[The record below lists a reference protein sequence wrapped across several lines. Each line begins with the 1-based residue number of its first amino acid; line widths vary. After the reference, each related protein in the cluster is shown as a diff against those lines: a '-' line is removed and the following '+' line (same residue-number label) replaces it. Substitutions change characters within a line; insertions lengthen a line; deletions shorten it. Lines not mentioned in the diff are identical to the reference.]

1 MSSSFPPS
9 NMPVG
14 GVGPGT
20 QPIDDDGAQLEYM
33 EMPSEM
39 TTYSMPDIP
48 EPENLVGLEDAKRV
62 LLEIKAALDS
72 YKVGEKTIIIDL
84 NSLDDENQALVNQ
97 VLGEGEVSALGDGGA
112 IQAQESVLAGVW
124 RVRTGN
130 DEGTVIN
137 DIVEVAD
144 FPTSILDHT
153 FKDAAPAPQP
163 VPEVLPAGVLNATPL
178 VVELDDTLKDYKAGD
193 MPHVIN
199 LTLLPQTDEDIAFM
213 GKQLGFGNTTILSR
227 GYGNCRVSST
237 GTNNIWWVQFFNS
250 QDVIIL
256 NTIEVTNIP
265 NVTCA
270 AQEDVEDS
278 AYRLGEIIEVYINH
292 E

>member
-9 NMPVG
+9 NLPIG
-14 GVGPGT
+14 GIGPGS
-20 QPIDDDGAQLEYM
+20 QPLEEDGGQLEYM

-39 TTYSMPDIP
+39 TTYAMPDIP
-48 EPENLVGLEDAKRV
+48 EPENLVGLDEAKRV
-62 LLEIKAALDS
+62 LIEIKAALDT
-72 YKVGEKTIIIDL
+72 YKVGEKTIIIDIGG
-84 NSLDDENQALVNQ
+84 LDDENQALVNQ
-97 VLGEGEVSALGDGGA
+97 VLGEGEVSALGNGGA

-130 DEGTVIN
+130 DEGTVIK

-144 FPTSILDHT
+144 FPTSVLDYT
-153 FKDAAPAPQP
+153 FEKAAPAPQP
-163 VPEVLPAGVLNATPL
+163 VPDVLPEGVLNATPL
-178 VVELDDTLKDYKAGD
+178 VVELEDALKDYKSGD
-193 MPHVIN
+193 LAHVIN
-199 LTLLPQTDEDIAFM
+199 LTLLPQTDEDIEFM
-213 GKQLGFGNTTILSR
+213 GKQLGYGNTTILSR

-237 GTNNIWWVQFFNS
+237 ATKNIWWVQFFNS
-250 QDVIIL
+250 QDAIIL
-256 NTIEVTNIP
+256 NTIEVTDIP

-270 AQEDVEDS
+270 AQEDVDDS